1 MGVGTTGK
9 VSYKSPVPRVEL
21 PNRSKVDKYLA
32 RQRKEGK
39 LMGITGNLFNF
50 DRVELVR
57 QENVVDV
64 MEVEWVEEVEE
75 MEVEED
81 HKPNKLE
88 VMVKRL
94 TLDPDI
100 KLDHGREC
108 DKASF

>member
-75 MEVEED
+75 D